1 MSVKPRL
8 CVATPCYGGLVTH
21 HYLLSMMRLQRACME
36 RGVGFTAEV
45 IGGDALITRARNTLV
60 QMFLADPDATHLLF
74 IDADIGFEPDMVFEY
89 VDFDRPLVAG
99 IYPSK
104 TVNWPN
110 VAHYART
117 VPQETLDPASLSA
130 YGADYVVEFEE
141 PSKLIRDGRF
151 ARARHAGCGFMM
163 IRRDVFS
170 TLTPHLAKDQSYRR
184 IDVGSNV
191 PIGDSVKHLFFETMI
206 DPTTGTYI
214 SEDYA
219 FCARWRSIG
228 GEIWVDLE
236 SKFTHVGPW
245 AFKGDFTTQLVGY
258 SRA

>member
-1 MSVKPRL
+1 LM
-8 CVATPCYGGLVTH
+8 
-21 HYLLSMMRLQRACME
+21 
-36 RGVGFTAEV
+36 
-45 IGGDALITRARNTLV
+45 
-60 QMFLADPDATHLLF
+60 F
-74 IDADIGFEPDMVFEY
+74 IDADISFEALDIFRLLEWSS
-89 VDFDRPLVAG
+89 DGRKGIVAG
-99 IYPSK
+99 IPVDRNKGKIFTSILDLDDQQQVQINAQGLVRAK
-104 TVNWPN
+104 
-110 VAHYART
+110 R
-117 VPQETLDPASLSA
+117 VPTA
-130 YGADYVVEFEE
+130 
-141 PSKLIRDGRF
+141 
-151 ARARHAGCGFMM
+151 FMM
-163 IRRDVFS
+163 IRRDVFA

-191 PIGDSVKHLFFETMI
+191 PIGDSVKHLYFETMI

-219 FCARWRSIG
+219 FCARWRAVG

>member
-1 MSVKPRL
+1 MTVKPRL
-8 CVATPCYGGLVTH
+8 CVATPCYGGQVTH
-21 HYLLSMMRLQRACME
+21 HYLLSMMRLQRACIE

-60 QMFLADPDATHLLF
+60 QMFLSDPEATHLLF

-89 VDFDRPLVAG
+89 IDFDKPFVAG

-110 VAHYART
+110 VAHYARSI
-117 VPQETLDPASLSA
+117 PADALDPQSLPA
-130 YGADYVVEFEE
+130 YGAEYVVEFEE
-141 PSKLIRDGRF
+141 PSKLIRSGRF

-163 IRRDVFS
+163 IRRDVFAE
-170 TLTPHLAKDQSYRR
+170 LTPHLAKDQSYRR

-191 PIGDSVKHLFFETMI
+191 PLGDAVKHLYFETMI
-206 DPTTGTYI
+206 DPETNTYI

-245 AFKGDFTTQLVGY
+245 AFRGDFTTQLVGY
-258 SRA
+258 TRA